1 VDYYNWISW
10 ATANRGMTQILFKS
24 AMDSDWSREGGGS
37 PALMHAYIARMK
49 AVGLPSLNH

>member
-1 VDYYNWISW
+1 
-10 ATANRGMTQILFKS
+10 MTQILFKS